1 MKTLLALFAFV
12 AAPAAAETLPLSS
25 LVDRVLARD
34 PAAASARAGVDEVRR
49 ARSEVLAQSLP
60 RLSAKLSYMRGD
72 DPLFVF
78 GSILQ
83 ERAVEAS
90 HFGLG
95 FLRGPGYR
103 TQVRGALE
111 AGVPLFTGFQLS
123 SARRR
128 AALGAE
134 AAESGSRAVEEER
147 RRAAVDA
154 ALDVLASQARL
165 SVLEVRLS
173 SASAM
178 VEDARRLTKS
188 GVVLGSE
195 FYAAEAL
202 LAKLRGQ
209 AAMERRAL
217 EGVRARLSILSGVP
231 DAAPSGSLAAPP
243 PGLAGAEALSADASA
258 RRGDLR
264 AAELGAQSSLEGAAA
279 ARRSLLPSVEAF
291 GQVQESGR
299 GFLDGGTS
307 RLVGLRAELPFG
319 DPGYPSRRGRLEA
332 AARRSREAVRAG
344 REAAAADIASAR
356 AAYAGALDAF
366 PELLSARDH
375 AAHSLELFRP
385 LYRQGRQSVM
395 EVLRAEDA
403 LTQAELAVIA
413 ARRGLYAGWAGL
425 RQAAGTFGPEAVKDL
440 ERALEDR

>member
-1 MKTLLALFAFV
+1 MKTLLALLV
-12 AAPAAAETLPLSS
+12 ALAGPAGAETLPLSA
-25 LVDRVLARD
+25 LVDKVLARD
-34 PAAASARAGVDEVRR
+34 PAAASARAGVEEARR
-49 ARSEVLAQSLP
+49 ARAEVSAMSLP
-60 RLSAKLSYMRGD
+60 RLSAKLSYMRSD

-95 FLRGPGYR
+95 FLRDPGYR

-111 AGVPLFTGFQLS
+111 AGLPVFTGFRLS
-123 SARRR
+123 TARRQ
-128 AALGAE
+128 AALGAD
-134 AAESGSRAVEEER
+134 AAEAGSRALEEDR
-147 RRAAVDA
+147 RRAAVDS
-154 ALDVLASQARL
+154 ALDVLAARERL
-165 SVLEVRLS
+165 AVLELRVS

-188 GVVLGSE
+188 GLVLGSD

-202 LAKLRGQ
+202 LSKLRAQ
-209 AAMERRAL
+209 AAMERRNL
-217 EGVRARLSILSGVP
+217 EGTRGRLAVLAGTEGA
-231 DAAPSGSLAAPP
+231 DPSGSLASAPP
-243 PGLAGAEALSADASA
+243 PLQDGAALRADAAA

-264 AAELGAQSSLEGAAA
+264 AADLGAQAALESAAA
-279 ARRSLLPSVEAF
+279 ARRSLLPSIEAF

-307 RLVGLRAELPFG
+307 RLVGIRAELPFG
-319 DPGYPSRRGRLEA
+319 DPGYLSRRERLAA
-332 AARRSREAVRAG
+332 AARRSQEAVRAG
-344 REAAAADIASAR
+344 REGAAAEIASAR
-356 AAYAGALDAF
+356 AAYAGALDAL
-366 PELLSARDH
+366 PEVLSARDH
-375 AAHSLELFRP
+375 AARSLELFRP

-403 LTQAELAVIA
+403 LAQAELAVIA

-425 RQAAGTFGPEAVKDL
+425 RQAAGTFGPDAVKDL
-440 ERALEDR
+440 ERSLEAK